1 MIVNYV
7 INSIFTNRSKH
18 FSLFCILQ
26 PPPKKKK
33 KNFSKKRT
41 KELCVSDIDEILELV
56 FLSEN

>member
-7 INSIFTNRSKH
+7 INSIFTKRSKH

-26 PPPKKKK
+26 PPQKKK
-33 KNFSKKRT
+33 FSKKRT